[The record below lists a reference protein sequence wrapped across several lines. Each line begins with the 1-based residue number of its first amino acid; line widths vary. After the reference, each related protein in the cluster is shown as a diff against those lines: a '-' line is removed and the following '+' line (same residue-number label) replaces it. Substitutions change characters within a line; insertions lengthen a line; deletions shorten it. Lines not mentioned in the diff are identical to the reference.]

1 MDSKPSSSRD
11 EKVTPPEYALNPEGS
26 RPAESAEYNLADQHD
41 QLARGLKSRHIQFLA
56 LGKLFSPPPWC
67 WRICACRFFYLRF
80 ANCVFAQQVVPSELV
95 CL

>member
-11 EKVTPPEYALNPEGS
+11 EKVSPPQYALNPEAS

-56 LGKLFSPPPWC
+56 LGKLFSPNSWC
-67 WRICACRFFYLRF
+67 WRICACGFLLRF
-80 ANCVFAQQVVPSELV
+80 AN
-95 CL
+95 